1 MSVEILGL
9 SRGQRLL
16 DFRTRLLLC
25 WTVSSKCRSVPGIPS
40 RDYNKDLK
48 TFLEVPWLI
57 GAVTR
62 LSSESSKR
70 KVGQDRPWVI
80 RLDSDERQ
88 LTLHGSSCVSTL
100 TAPIF
105 FPKETFYLSG
115 TF

>member
-1 MSVEILGL
+1 MSVQILGR
-9 SRGQRLL
+9 SRGQRLP
-16 DFRTRLLLC
+16 DFREDRVL
-25 WTVSSKCRSVPGIPS
+25 KMPFGAGIPS

-57 GAVTR
+57 GAITR

-88 LTLHGSSCVSTL
+88 LTLRGSSCVSTL
-100 TAPIF
+100 TARSS

>member
-1 MSVEILGL
+1 M
-9 SRGQRLL
+9 
-16 DFRTRLLLC
+16 C

-88 LTLHGSSCVSTL
+88 LTMHGSSCVSTL
-100 TAPIF
+100 TAPTF
-105 FPKETFYLSG
+105 FPEGNLLSIWHVLRIRFG
-115 TF
+115 HSPSVVVRSCIRAL